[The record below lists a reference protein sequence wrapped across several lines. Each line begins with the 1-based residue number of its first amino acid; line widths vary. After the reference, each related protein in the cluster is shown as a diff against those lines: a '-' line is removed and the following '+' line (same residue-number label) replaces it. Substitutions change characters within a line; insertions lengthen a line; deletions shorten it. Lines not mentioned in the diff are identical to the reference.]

1 MPPDSGCAHLHA
13 EAEIVKPG
21 DQAVR
26 ELSLVAAVEVV
37 GAEVTI
43 FHAVSQNMVG
53 GGEDRGRDGDN
64 CLFGSAP
71 AAEPDKLR
79 SEIAAVVMADGAPGG
94 LDEGRLEPAVAVA
107 SAGRAS
113 LAGTLVQAWAESRP
127 GDEVTGRGEVAHV
140 DADLGD
146 QDMGGRVADAP
157 DGGQA
162 GEGGTKG
169 AQRVLQARLELTHG
183 GVECIDLAQVQ
194 GEHEAVGEEV
204 GDPGGVVDVGLAP
217 RDVADVH
224 GVGEDELKAALEH
237 VPDGLP
243 VDAGGLH
250 RHVGA
255 ALGGEPIAQRQ
266 QVASGGPEGLHLTGD
281 LGPSPDARAGDDAV
295 LVHVKSGA
303 LGMNDVHAGLL
314 RRVAA
319 PAWSPRGRK
328 LESALSGRRPVVAV
342 RGARRA
348 PGPTTIRVLG
358 TIARPTSV
366 PAPACESTAPRLS
379 CDVGPRSGWEAGLQ

>member
-64 CLFGSAP
+64 CLCGSAP

-79 SEIAAVVMADGAPGG
+79 SEVAAVVMADGAPGG

-146 QDMGGRVADAP
+146 QDMA
-157 DGGQA
+157 
-162 GEGGTKG
+162 
-169 AQRVLQARLELTHG
+169 
-183 GVECIDLAQVQ
+183 
-194 GEHEAVGEEV
+194 AVS
-204 GDPGGVVDVGLAP
+204 PMPRMVV
-217 RDVADVH
+217 R
-224 GVGEDELKAALEH
+224 
-237 VPDGLP
+237 
-243 VDAGGLH
+243 
-250 RHVGA
+250 R
-255 ALGGEPIAQRQ
+255 
-266 QVASGGPEGLHLTGD
+266 
-281 LGPSPDARAGDDAV
+281 ARAG
-295 LVHVKSGA
+295 
-303 LGMNDVHAGLL
+303 
-314 RRVAA
+314 
-319 PAWSPRGRK
+319 RK
-328 LESALSGRRPVVAV
+328 GPSA
-342 RGARRA
+342 
-348 PGPTTIRVLG
+348 
-358 TIARPTSV
+358 
-366 PAPACESTAPRLS
+366 
-379 CDVGPRSGWEAGLQ
+379 